1 MKNWKL
7 LVLVLVILAVWWWWT
22 HRPDAADARLA
33 HRYQEICDI
42 AAADADEPQA
52 GVAHLFAY
60 LGDNGPAML
69 HDAGELLVEIERIPD
84 DAAHD
89 ARAREASEVMHAPL
103 VACAADLQRFAAA
116 VEADP
121 EASAAVERGA
131 QRVGRTLKL
140 LIGGDQAL
148 AGALA
153 PLLPAR

>member
-22 HRPDAADARLA
+22 HRPGAADARLA

-42 AAADADEPQA
+42 AAEDADEPRA

-60 LGDNGPAML
+60 LGDNAPAML
-69 HDAGELLVEIERIPD
+69 HDAGSLLVEIERIPD

-89 ARAREASEVMHAPL
+89 ARAREASAVMHAPL
-103 VACAADLQRFAAA
+103 VACAPDLQRFAAA
-116 VEADP
+116 VQADP
-121 EASAAVERGA
+121 EASAALERGA
-131 QRVGRTLKL
+131 QRFGRTLQL

-148 AGALA
+148 ADALA
-153 PLLPAR
+153 PLLPAP